1 MIDSQLERRVHTL
14 TAAVCGLTML
24 LGLLV
29 LGGFGM
35 HRGGGMLGPE
45 RIEADT
51 VAAQVVVTKQ
61 VEVVDRGVVR
71 VRIGGQLPDAS
82 ANAPR
87 GGVPAGVLLYDD
99 TGGERGGYVTFD
111 EAGTVLLTLDG
122 RQQQNALF
130 VADTSGATALRIWYE
145 DDAVELRADQDGAR
159 VTAVRDGRVVLQQP
173 PITDPESSST
183 CAALRDLR
191 SQVDTDRLLQVCR
204 QRMMEEFCQACL
216 EQP

>member
-1 MIDSQLERRVHTL
+1 MTNSQLERRVRTL
-14 TAAVCGLTML
+14 TAAVCGLTVL
-24 LGLLV
+24 LGLFV
-29 LGGFGM
+29 LGGFSMDRSG
-35 HRGGGMLGPE
+35 HLLKPE

-51 VAAQVVVTKQ
+51 VAAQVVMTEQ

-159 VTAVRDGRVVLQQP
+159 LTAVRDGRVVLQDP
-173 PITDPESSST
+173 PITDPESSAT
-183 CAALRDLR
+183 CATLR
-191 SQVDTDRLLQVCR
+191 SLRGQADAERLLQACR
-204 QRMMEEFCQACL
+204 QRMTEDFCQTCL
-216 EQP
+216 GQQ